1 MITIITGPM
10 KSGKTEK
17 MLSIYNI
24 NKLMNK
30 QCIIFTPTIDN
41 RKERSI
47 QNSIKIK
54 YLNDLWDYDFDIAF
68 IDEFQ
73 FFYNNIDAI
82 LRLNNRGK
90 DFYISCLNLTSENKP
105 FEICESIFPYAD
117 NIIILKAVCDKC
129 YKYNATR
136 TYCKVNKQDDILVGD
151 DIYLSLC
158 LNCYN
163 NMAKTN

>member
-47 QNSIKIK
+47 QNGIKIK
-54 YLNDLWDYDFDIAF
+54 YLNDL
-68 IDEFQ
+68 
-73 FFYNNIDAI
+73 
-82 LRLNNRGK
+82 
-90 DFYISCLNLTSENKP
+90 
-105 FEICESIFPYAD
+105 
-117 NIIILKAVCDKC
+117 
-129 YKYNATR
+129 
-136 TYCKVNKQDDILVGD
+136 
-151 DIYLSLC
+151 
-158 LNCYN
+158 
-163 NMAKTN
+163 